1 MNKSL
6 SSDKKKD
13 GKLHHAHN
21 KIIQIA
27 LQETEA
33 RREFTEKFVVPQ
45 LKGIKIDL
53 DNLQLDTTSYVSPA
67 MKASYSD
74 VVYLT
79 TLIDETTQTKETVK
93 VALLVEHKSK
103 MPSQLLLR
111 LQVEEYINRIMTM
124 NYDKKTDSTIPV
136 IPIIFNQFDKGW
148 TQQSFRSLFPHV
160 PNLIKHFIPEFG
172 MITVNLADLPDAT
185 IDSLNKYGTLKA
197 TLLAMRNVRNK
208 RFLKKHFEE
217 IFVFLQKYPEKTDLQ
232 SQLATYLLAPGL
244 FTDDEIQELIDNIF
258 SPVLKQE
265 VMGAQKGFIAVAY
278 RTAKA
283 ELEAKFEA
291 KLEAKVKKEAEKA
304 EKAEKALEF
313 QRRSTVM
320 RSWHKGLALDAIIYI
335 SNLPPDETTRLI
347 AIFDEIKAY
356 FQSKTDIDMAE
367 LKKLSDLN
375 DAELKA
381 LVELLK
387 QQ

>member
-13 GKLHHAHN
+13 GKVHHAHN

-33 RREFTEKFVVPQ
+33 RREFTEKFVMPH

-79 TLIDETTQTKETVK
+79 TLIDEATQEKETVK

-148 TQQSFRSLFPHV
+148 VQQPFRSLFPHV
-160 PNLIKHFIPEFG
+160 PSLIKQFIPEFG
-172 MITVNLADLPDAT
+172 MIVVNLADLPDAT

-197 TLLAMRNVRNK
+197 SLLAMRNVRNK

-217 IFVFLQKYPEKTDLQ
+217 IFVFLQKHPEKTDLQ

-258 SPVLKQE
+258 SPVLKQKI
-265 VMGAQKGFIAVAY
+265 MGAQKGFIAVAY
-278 RTAKA
+278 RNGKA
-283 ELEAKFEA
+283 EAEAKMEGKIKREA
-291 KLEAKVKKEAEKA
+291 V
-304 EKAEKALEF
+304 KAEKALQF

-320 RSWHKGLALDAIIYI
+320 RSWHKGLSLDAIMYI

-347 AIFDEIKAY
+347 AIFDAIKAY
-356 FQSKTDIDMAE
+356 FQSKTDVDMAE

-375 DAELKA
+375 AEELKA
-381 LVELLK
+381 LVALLK
-387 QQ
+387 QQTP

>member
-1 MNKSL
+1 
-6 SSDKKKD
+6 
-13 GKLHHAHN
+13 
-21 KIIQIA
+21 
-27 LQETEA
+27 
-33 RREFTEKFVVPQ
+33 
-45 LKGIKIDL
+45 
-53 DNLQLDTTSYVSPA
+53 
-67 MKASYSD
+67 
-74 VVYLT
+74 
-79 TLIDETTQTKETVK
+79 
-93 VALLVEHKSK
+93 
-103 MPSQLLLR
+103 
-111 LQVEEYINRIMTM
+111 
-124 NYDKKTDSTIPV
+124 
-136 IPIIFNQFDKGW
+136 
-148 TQQSFRSLFPHV
+148 
-160 PNLIKHFIPEFG
+160 
-172 MITVNLADLPDAT
+172 MITVNLADLPDAM

-258 SPVLKQE
+258 SPILKQE

-278 RTAKA
+278 RNGKA
-283 ELEAKFEA
+283 EAEAKMEG
-291 KLEAKVKKEAEKA
+291 KVKKEAEKA

>member
-1 MNKSL
+1 MKKSL

-13 GKLHHAHN
+13 GTLHHAHN

-33 RREFTEKFVVPQ
+33 RREFTEKFIVPQ
-45 LKGIKIDL
+45 LQGIKIDL

-67 MKASYSD
+67 MKAFFSD

-79 TLIDETTQTKETVK
+79 TLIDETTQTKEVVK
-93 VALLVEHKSK
+93 VALLIEHKSK

-111 LQVEEYINRIMTM
+111 LQVEEYINGIMKM

-136 IPIIFNQFDKGW
+136 IPIVFNQFDKGW
-148 TQQSFRSLFPHV
+148 VQQPFRSLFPHV
-160 PNLIKHFIPEFG
+160 PSIIKQFIPEFG
-172 MITVNLADLPDAT
+172 MIMVNLADLPNTT

-217 IFVFLQKYPEKTDLQ
+217 IFVFLHGHPEKTDLK

-265 VMGAQKGFIAVAY
+265 VMVAQKGFIANAY
-278 RTAKA
+278 RNGKAEGEAKA
-283 ELEAKFEA
+283 EA
-291 KLEAKVKKEAEKA
+291 
-304 EKAEKALEF
+304 KAEKALEL
-313 QRRSTVM
+313 QRRLTVM
-320 RSWHKGLALDAIIYI
+320 RSWHKGLALDAIMYI
-335 SNLPPDETTRLI
+335 SDLPPNETVRLI
-347 AIFDEIKAY
+347 DIFDKIKAY
-356 FQSKTDIDMAE
+356 LHSETDVDKTE

-381 LVELLK
+381 LVALLK
-387 QQ
+387 Q

>member
-6 SSDKKKD
+6 SDDKNKA

-21 KIIQIA
+21 KIIQVA

-33 RREFTEKFVVPQ
+33 RREFTEKFVMPH

-124 NYDKKTDSTIPV
+124 NYDKKTDRTIPV

-148 TQQSFRSLFPHV
+148 TQQPFRSLFPHV

-217 IFVFLQKYPEKTDLQ
+217 IFVFLHKYPEKTDLQ

-258 SPVLKQE
+258 SPILKQE

-278 RTAKA
+278 RNGKA
-283 ELEAKFEA
+283 EAEAKMEG
-291 KLEAKVKKEAEKA
+291 KVKKEAEKA
-304 EKAEKALEF
+304 EKAEKALRF

-320 RSWHKGLALDAIIYI
+320 RSWHKGLDLDAIMYI